1 MSVAEK
7 LLQIKA
13 EIPENVRLVAVSKFH
28 PAEMIMEAYDAGQR
42 IFGENH
48 AQEIKEKQKILPN
61 DIEWHFI
68 GPLQT
73 NKVKMIAPFI
83 SMIESVDSIRLLAE
97 ISKQAVHFN
106 RTIPILLE
114 IHIAKEEAKHGFT
127 CDEACELLKKPLE
140 FPNIHVRGLMGMAT
154 LTNDEAEIAA
164 EFKQLSGLFN
174 ELKSTVFS
182 NDSTFDTL
190 SMGMSDD
197 YKIAIAQGSN
207 TVRIGTAIFGERQY

>member
-28 PAEMIMEAYDAGQR
+28 PAEMIMEAYNAGQR

-127 CDEACELLKKPLE
+127 CDEARELLQKPLE
-140 FPNIHVRGLMGMAT
+140 FQNIHVRGLMGMAT

-164 EFKQLSGLFN
+164 EFKKLNGLFN
-174 ELKSTVFS
+174 ELKSTIFS
-182 NDSTFDTL
+182 NDLTFDTL